1 MAERWEGEIMQTLG
15 VIAGCV
21 VCAFG
26 IFTVFGGL
34 IYLSERGKKGKNGV
48 IDLDEYRRGQE

>member
-1 MAERWEGEIMQTLG
+1 MQTLRI
-15 VIAGCV
+15 IAGCV

-26 IFTVFGGL
+26 ILTVFGGL
-34 IYLSERGKKGKNGV
+34 VYLSERGKKGKNGV